1 MTHLLRK
8 SGKIICLLLFFC
20 VPCKAQIF
28 NVDTPTFLAKIAQTP
43 GAQILDLRTPED
55 YMRKHI
61 PDAINIEP
69 TQFDFLS
76 DVKDQLGNSDTLFI
90 YCRVG
95 RPVGVDEL
103 LLQNGY
109 KVVYNLKGGSLAW
122 EEYEADLAKDKQRAK
137 DHKKPKKRRVRQLYI
152 GTC

>member
-1 MTHLLRK
+1 MRN
-8 SGKIICLLLFFC
+8 SGKIILLFLLFC
-20 VPCKAQIF
+20 VPCRAQII
-28 NVDTPTFLAKIAQTP
+28 NLDVPEFLAQIARTP
-43 GAQILDLRTPED
+43 NAQILDLRTPED
-55 YMRKHI
+55 YQHKHI
-61 PDAINIEP
+61 PDAVNIEP

-103 LLQNGY
+103 LMQNGY

-122 EEYEADLAKDKQRAK
+122 EEHQAQVAKDKQRIK
-137 DHKKPKKRRVRQLYI
+137 EHKKPKKRRVRELYI